1 MSDSYLQASAVRS
14 QDLHRA
20 GSSASEAAVREAFAA
35 LAFADMAPLVAGE
48 PWDRAGLPLA
58 ARASAERLTRQRDGM
73 KPYVRH
79 KLSLLE
85 YSPLD
90 TLDAPGR
97 ALILGHFGAACH
109 RHSRPHRTIQDDR
122 ALGSLVGLAI
132 GDAVGAPLEFL
143 DAVDER
149 GTEFACRRDGEL
161 QYELSTA
168 SFANQFNL
176 KPGQAIIEKLISPI
190 SPPYLPHISPIS
202 PLYLPCILASGPTT
216 RAWRCA
222 SLTPC

>member
-1 MSDSYLQASAVRS
+1 
-14 QDLHRA
+14 
-20 GSSASEAAVREAFAA
+20 
-35 LAFADMAPLVAGE
+35 
-48 PWDRAGLPLA
+48 
-58 ARASAERLTRQRDGM
+58 M

-109 RHSRPHRTIQDDR
+109 RRSRLDRTIQDDR

-176 KPGQAIIEKLISPI
+176 KPGQWTDDTSMAL
-190 SPPYLPHISPIS
+190 
-202 PLYLPCILASGPTT
+202 CLADSLLMAGARRLLQSQADEDGEACSGVY
-216 RAWRCA
+216 
-222 SLTPC
+222 SLTLTLTLTLALTLT

>member
-14 QDLHRA
+14 QDLHGA
-20 GSSASEAAVREAFAA
+20 GSSASEAAVREAFTA

-109 RHSRPHRTIQDDR
+109 RHSRLDRTIH
-122 ALGSLVGLAI
+122 LGFHLHLPTDV
-132 GDAVGAPLEFL
+132 DLET
-143 DAVDER
+143 R
-149 GTEFACRRDGEL
+149 IRRIWSIHCPQKML
-161 QYELSTA
+161 LNY
-168 SFANQFNL
+168 
-176 KPGQAIIEKLISPI
+176 
-190 SPPYLPHISPIS
+190 
-202 PLYLPCILASGPTT
+202 SG
-216 RAWRCA
+216 
-222 SLTPC
+222 

>member
-1 MSDSYLQASAVRS
+1 
-14 QDLHRA
+14 
-20 GSSASEAAVREAFAA
+20 
-35 LAFADMAPLVAGE
+35 
-48 PWDRAGLPLA
+48 
-58 ARASAERLTRQRDGM
+58 M

-109 RHSRPHRTIQDDR
+109 RHSRLDRTIQDDR

-149 GTEFACRRDGEL
+149 GPSSRAAEMASC
-161 QYELSTA
+161 ST
-168 SFANQFNL
+168 S
-176 KPGQAIIEKLISPI
+176 
-190 SPPYLPHISPIS
+190 
-202 PLYLPCILASGPTT
+202 
-216 RAWRCA
+216 
-222 SLTPC
+222 